1 MRLACFGLAAAALS
15 ALCFAL
21 FTCSANSQ
29 NRFAAARL
37 KPFDGGKAD
46 ALGLIVQQA
55 RQRAIEILQAQNS
68 CSAWFRETDPEAT
81 AVFESLEFVLDDGP
95 KYVQEFKSSSGEI
108 FLKHPYCASTYE
120 NAGRNAIVLLNI
132 NGPFFVRAADIFG
145 RQGNGGFL
153 RYAGRRLLTVGSFAG
168 DTLPAQIT
176 TLLHEFGHAIGR
188 LPDDSGGDTA
198 LSVQNTER
206 VLRACRSAIKES
218 ERQHR
223 R

>member
-1 MRLACFGLAAAALS
+1 MRASGRLAALIIS
-15 ALCFAL
+15 ALCIAL

-29 NRFAAARL
+29 NRFAAGRF

-46 ALGLIVQQA
+46 ALGLIVRQA
-55 RQRAIEILQAQNS
+55 RERAIEILQAQNS
-68 CSAWFRETDPEAT
+68 CSAWFRETDPQALD
-81 AVFESLEFVLDDGP
+81 AFESLEFVLDDGP
-95 KYVQEFKSSSGEI
+95 KYIQEFKSSSGEI

-120 NAGRNAIVLLNI
+120 NAGRNAIVLLNV

-188 LPDDSGGDTA
+188 LPDDSGGDTG

-206 VLRACRSAIKES
+206 VLRACRSAIKEN

>member
-1 MRLACFGLAAAALS
+1 MRLACFRLAAAALS

-68 CSAWFRETDPEAT
+68 CSAWFREADPDAP

-95 KYVQEFKSSSGEI
+95 KYVLAFKSDTGETL
-108 FLKHPYCASTYE
+108 LKHPYSGATQE
-120 NAGRNAIVLLNI
+120 DGGNNTIVVLNV
-132 NGPFFVRAADIFG
+132 NGPFFVRVADILE
-145 RQGNGGFL
+145 RPSTGGL
-153 RYAGRRLLTVGSFAG
+153 TRYAGRRVLRVGSFAG
-168 DTLPAQIT
+168 NTLPAQMT
-176 TLLHEFGHAIGR
+176 TLLHELGHAIGR
-188 LPDDSGGDTA
+188 IPDDSDEKKG
-198 LSVQNTER
+198 LSAENTDR